1 MKIPPLDVSYY
12 FGIQRKKLAPK
23 NQSLPPTLPPLNH
36 DTVSFSAST
45 AYYLKKYNTLP
56 DEIKKI
62 LSPQDAIDMFKDM
75 EMVQK
80 GITKRT
86 KIGQG
91 NDSRVYENPW
101 LKDYYSLIVQN
112 PQKTTQVIY
121 SRHELGDSIWSD
133 KDNNL
138 IQIIKKAS

>member
-1 MKIPPLDVSYY
+1 MRIPPLDVSGY
-12 FGIQRKKLAPK
+12 FGIPKKINTLRKESIPPV
-23 NQSLPPTLPPLNH
+23 LPPYSP

-56 DEIKKI
+56 EEIKKI
-62 LSPQDAIDMFKDM
+62 LTPKDAIDMFKDM
-75 EMVQK
+75 ELVQK
-80 GITKRT
+80 GVVQRT

-91 NDSRVYENPW
+91 KDSRVYENPW

-121 SRHELGDSIWSD
+121 SRHGISDSIWSD
-133 KDNNL
+133 ADNGL
-138 IQIIKKAS
+138 IQIVKKAG